1 MLTTIEGVYK
11 DGRIELTETPE
22 GVEERRVLVTFL
34 EGGTANGSA
43 QAATGRMITFGMFA
57 GPIETTD
64 EDFRMAEFHGD
75 PDDELNW
82 P

>member
-11 DGRIELTETPE
+11 DGRIELSETPE

-34 EGGTANGSA
+34 ERGAVNGSA
-43 QAATGRMITFGMFA
+43 KAATGRMITFGMFA
-57 GPIETTD
+57 GPVETTD

-75 PDDELNW
+75 ADDRLT
-82 P
+82 

>member
-11 DGRIELTETPE
+11 GGRIELSEDPKT
-22 GVEERRVLVTFL
+22 VEERRVLVTFL

-43 QAATGRMITFGMFA
+43 KAEGGRMITFGMF
-57 GPIETTD
+57 PELNVLTD
-64 EDFRMAEFHGD
+64 EDFKATEFHS
-75 PDDELNW
+75 P